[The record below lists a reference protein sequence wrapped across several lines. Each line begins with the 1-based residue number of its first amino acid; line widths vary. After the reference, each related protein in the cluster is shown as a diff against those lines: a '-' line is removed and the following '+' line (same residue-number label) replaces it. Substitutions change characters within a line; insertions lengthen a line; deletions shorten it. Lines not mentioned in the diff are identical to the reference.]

1 MAPHTAANIV
11 PDHTVV
17 LKPDGT
23 PIWNGDPMYL
33 ALYLNQ
39 LILALPGGTK
49 GSRTF
54 ITKGYTVGRK
64 VNAFS
69 SEHADLINTN
79 TLPVHSMGMAARVA
93 GALEAVSV
101 LVTALLRRWG
111 GSVAVVLGAW

>member
-39 LILALPGGTK
+39 LVLALPGGTK

-79 TLPVHSMGMAARVA
+79 TLPVHSMEKPMPVPART
-93 GALEAVSV
+93 G
-101 LVTALLRRWG
+101 TALDK
-111 GSVAVVLGAW
+111 ALGIAKDK